1 MLLRTK
7 NKGKERSTRTLQ
19 SVCASGNSTRVHA
32 GRGKR
37 ERKSRGQEEG
47 EKEISEKQ
55 DEEINLYEV
64 LINVNPT

>member
-1 MLLRTK
+1 MVDVQSVYACAYTHVR
-7 NKGKERSTRTLQ
+7 KERKEIE
-19 SVCASGNSTRVHA
+19 G
-32 GRGKR
+32 
-37 ERKSRGQEEG
+37 EG

>member
-1 MLLRTK
+1 MFARART
-7 NKGKERSTRTLQ
+7 RMY
-19 SVCASGNSTRVHA
+19 
-32 GRGKR
+32 GRR
-37 ERKSRGQEEG
+37 ERKSRGEG

>member
-1 MLLRTK
+1 MFARA
-7 NKGKERSTRTLQ
+7 RTRTY
-19 SVCASGNSTRVHA
+19 
-32 GRGKR
+32 GRR
-37 ERKSRGQEEG
+37 ERKSRGGEG

>member
-1 MLLRTK
+1 MVD
-7 NKGKERSTRTLQ
+7 EEVQ
-19 SVCASGNSTRVHA
+19 SVCACAYTHVR
-32 GRGKR
+32 K
-37 ERKSRGQEEG
+37 ERKEIEGGEG